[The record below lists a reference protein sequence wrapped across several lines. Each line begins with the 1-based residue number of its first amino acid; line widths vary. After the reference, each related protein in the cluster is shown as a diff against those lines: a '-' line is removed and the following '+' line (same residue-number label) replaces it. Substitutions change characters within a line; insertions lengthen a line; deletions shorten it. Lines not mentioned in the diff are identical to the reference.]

1 MNQDNGHPR
10 PFHFVQNFLDFKRG
24 VKLNSTTT
32 DNRWFG
38 IRKGALMAKYD
49 STSLRNVAIIG
60 HGGTGKTSLCEAL
73 LFTAGKTDRPGRVDE
88 GTSGMDYEPE
98 EQKRHISISAATNY
112 LDWNKHKIN
121 IIDTPGDSNFAF
133 DTKSCL
139 RIIDSAVVVIDAVG
153 GVEFQTQK
161 VWEYADEFN
170 LPRIIFIN
178 RMDRERAD
186 FLKAVDSVKEKIGR
200 KATPLFLP
208 IGEEDSFKGI
218 VDLLAMK
225 AYLFDDPKGTHKA
238 ADIPAEMKSDAEQCR
253 ETMVED
259 IAECD
264 ETLMDKYLESGDL
277 TPEEL
282 AAGLRKGI
290 ASRSLFPVICGSAA
304 KNIGVSTL
312 MDMIVQHLPS
322 PADRG
327 PVTGKKPGKEE
338 MEQRRPEESEPF
350 SAMVFK
356 TIADP
361 YAGRLTLFRVYS
373 GTLSSEGSIYN
384 ASRKLTERFSNAFFL
399 EGKNQKPAEIL
410 VPGDIAVLAK
420 LKDTA
425 TGDTI
430 CNEKAPILFDKLAIP
445 PSIMSFAIEPK
456 SRGDEDKIVSSIHR
470 LTEED
475 PTLNFRR
482 EEQTKE
488 MILSG
493 MGQIHIEV
501 AVEKMKRKF
510 GVEVNLKIPKVPYK
524 ETIKGKTNVQGRYKK
539 QSGGRGQFGDCW
551 LDIEPL
557 PRSGGFEFVD
567 KIVGGVIPQ
576 QYRPAVEKGIIE
588 AMGEGVL
595 AGYPIVDVKVILM
608 DGSYHTVDS
617 SEMAFKIAGSLG
629 FKKGIL
635 ACQPILLEPIV
646 NIDIEIP
653 DEYMGDVIGDLN
665 SRRGRVLGMD
675 TQGTNQIVKGQA
687 PLAEILKYAPD
698 LRSMTSG
705 RGTFTYTH
713 SHYEEVPPFIA
724 EKITA
729 DYKAKKEE
737 V

>member
-1 MNQDNGHPR
+1 
-10 PFHFVQNFLDFKRG
+10 
-24 VKLNSTTT
+24 
-32 DNRWFG
+32 
-38 IRKGALMAKYD
+38 
-49 STSLRNVAIIG
+49 
-60 HGGTGKTSLCEAL
+60 
-73 LFTAGKTDRPGRVDE
+73 
-88 GTSGMDYEPE
+88 
-98 EQKRHISISAATNY
+98 
-112 LDWNKHKIN
+112 
-121 IIDTPGDSNFAF
+121 
-133 DTKSCL
+133 
-139 RIIDSAVVVIDAVG
+139 
-153 GVEFQTQK
+153 
-161 VWEYADEFN
+161 
-170 LPRIIFIN
+170 
-178 RMDRERAD
+178 
-186 FLKAVDSVKEKIGR
+186 
-200 KATPLFLP
+200 
-208 IGEEDSFKGI
+208 
-218 VDLLAMK
+218 
-225 AYLFDDPKGTHKA
+225 
-238 ADIPAEMKSDAEQCR
+238 
-253 ETMVED
+253 
-259 IAECD
+259 
-264 ETLMDKYLESGDL
+264 
-277 TPEEL
+277 
-282 AAGLRKGI
+282 
-290 ASRSLFPVICGSAA
+290 
-304 KNIGVSTL
+304 
-312 MDMIVQHLPS
+312 
-322 PADRG
+322 
-327 PVTGKKPGKEE
+327 
-338 MEQRRPEESEPF
+338 
-350 SAMVFK
+350 MVFK

-373 GTLSSEGSIYN
+373 GTLSSEGAIYN
-384 ASRKLTERFSNAFFL
+384 ASHKLAERFSSIFFL
-399 EGKNQKPAEIL
+399 EGKNQKLAESL

-420 LKDTA
+420 LKDTS
-425 TGDTI
+425 TGDTL
-430 CNEKAPILFDKLAIP
+430 CNEKASIIFEKLETSP
-445 PSIMSFAIEPK
+445 TIMSFAIEPK

-524 ETIKGKTNVQGRYKK
+524 ETIKSKTNVQGRYKK

-557 PRSGGFEFVD
+557 PRGGGFEFVD

-576 QYRPAVEKGIIE
+576 QYRPAVEKGIVE

-595 AGYPIVDVKVILM
+595 AGYPIVDFKVILM

-635 ACQPILLEPIV
+635 ACQPTLLEPIV

-653 DEYMGDVIGDLN
+653 DEYLGDVIGDLN

-675 TQGTNQIVKGQA
+675 ARGTNQIVKGVV

-737 V
+737 A